1 MASPQ
6 IKHLGY
12 AKLRRLLVTKVSSPQ
27 NKATL
32 RRSMQFSVRKKW
44 CIPFCGL
51 TDLAGHLTN
60 SKNPKLQIAS
70 TLNYNLYPLARPR
83 PGTCPALSPP
93 SMFCPSDF
101 DECKFDWDC
110 AGETKKCCSNTCY
123 NVCIEPAVGAIE
135 SKYKKL
141 TPIQF
146 FCK

>member
-1 MASPQ
+1 MMHS
-6 IKHLGY
+6 I
-12 AKLRRLLVTKVSSPQ
+12 
-27 NKATL
+27 
-32 RRSMQFSVRKKW
+32 
-44 CIPFCGL
+44 CGL

-60 SKNPKLQIAS
+60 GKYPKLQMAN
-70 TLNYNLYPLARPR
+70 TLNYNSYPLVRPR
-83 PGTCPALSPP
+83 PGRCPALSPP

-141 TPIQF
+141 IPIEF
-146 FCK
+146 FLQIVIVV